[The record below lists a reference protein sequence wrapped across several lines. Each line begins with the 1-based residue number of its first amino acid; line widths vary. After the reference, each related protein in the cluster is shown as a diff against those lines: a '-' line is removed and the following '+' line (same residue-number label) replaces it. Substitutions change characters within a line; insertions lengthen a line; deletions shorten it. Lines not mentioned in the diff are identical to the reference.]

1 MNMFRTR
8 SMAPVPSSY
17 DSAKHT
23 CRAVIATE
31 DGVEVYDWNYG
42 VIKEHLLADGME
54 VPANGQ
60 VPLLDS
66 HDRYTVESILG
77 SARNFASVDRAD
89 LPGSKLKE
97 CDVEFS
103 QAEEGMCAEQKMAEG
118 HLTDFS
124 VGYRTLESTFV
135 PDKTTATINGRTFT
149 GPCLVT
155 TRWALKELSLTPIG
169 ADAGAKVRSAMLAP
183 QIRQD
188 LIARGMDPE
197 ATNEEAIQFMNQLS
211 TSQPQ
216 GGNMFRNNRSIHMNP
231 VSDPPAPTAAPAPVV
246 NIGEVQRAERERVAG
261 IHALSTQYH
270 DRVAQMDD
278 LKTKALGEGW
288 SHERFSA
295 EVLKNLST
303 RAAEIAP
310 NALDSQTLDIDPKD
324 LRSYSL
330 VRALN
335 SLAAGKAVDGLE
347 AEVTRHIAKI
357 TKRDDLNARTIL
369 APNDIFRARALT
381 ASSFS
386 GGGALIANE
395 VKAEELIELLRNR
408 TFVEELGVRTITG
421 LVGNVA
427 LPKITGGATVYWLAE
442 GVAVTASDQTFGQT
456 AMTPKKMMVA
466 TAYDKQLLAQ
476 TSLGVENIVRDDIF
490 RVMKIEKDRVA
501 INGKG
506 GGEPIGILNLTG
518 RSTDVTFG
526 AAATWAKILSFETNV
541 ATSNAD
547 SGSLGY
553 LTTPGSRGKWKAI
566 QKASNLDFM
575 WERGDVV
582 NGYKARATNQ
592 VPSNQVI
599 FGNWNDA
606 LFGEW
611 AGVEITVDPYSL
623 SLQDQ
628 MRIVINQKLDFVV
641 RHPASFC
648 VSTDSGAQ

>member
-1 MNMFRTR
+1 
-8 SMAPVPSSY
+8 MAPVPTSY
-17 DSAKHT
+17 DKTKHT
-23 CRAVIATE
+23 VRAVISTE
-31 DGVEVYDWNYG
+31 DGVQVWDWNYG
-42 VIKEHLLADGME
+42 YIKEHLMADGME

-66 HDRYTVESILG
+66 HNRYTVESILG

-89 LPGSKLKE
+89 VPGTKLKE

-124 VGYRTLESTFV
+124 VGYLSIESTFV
-135 PDKTTATINGRTFT
+135 PDKTNSVINGRTFT

-155 TRWALKELSLTPIG
+155 TRWMLKELSLTPIG
-169 ADAGAKVRSAMLAP
+169 ADAMAKARSAALAP

-188 LIARGMDPE
+188 LIARGMNPE

-216 GGNMFRNNRSIHMNP
+216 GGNMFRTNRSIHMNP
-231 VSDPPAPTAAPAPVV
+231 VSDPPAGGGAAPTVV

-261 IHALSTQYH
+261 IHALSAQYH

-288 SHERFSA
+288 THERFSA
-295 EVLKNLST
+295 EVLKNLSERSADVVPG
-303 RAAEIAP
+303 RADSD
-310 NALDSQTLDIDPKD
+310 ALSIDAKD
-324 LRSYSL
+324 LRNYSL
-330 VRALN
+330 TRAIN
-335 SLAAGKAVDGLE
+335 AIADGRKVDGLE
-347 AEVTRHIAKI
+347 AEITRHIAKV
-357 TKRDDLNARTIL
+357 TKREDISARTIL
-369 APNDIFRARALT
+369 VPNDIFRARALT
-381 ASSFS
+381 ASSFT
-386 GGGALIANE
+386 GGGALIASE
-395 VKAEELIELLRNR
+395 VKAEELIELLRNK
-408 TFVEELGVRTITG
+408 TYVEELGVRTITG

-442 GVAVTASDQTFGQT
+442 GVAVTPSDQAFGQT

-501 INGKG
+501 LNGKG

-541 ATSNAD
+541 ATNNAD

-553 LTTPGSRGKWKAI
+553 ITTPGSRGKWKSI
-566 QKASNLDFM
+566 QKASNLDFI

-582 NGYKARATNQ
+582 NGYNARATNQ
-592 VPSNQVI
+592 VPSDKVI

-611 AGVEITVDPYSL
+611 AGIEITVDPYSL